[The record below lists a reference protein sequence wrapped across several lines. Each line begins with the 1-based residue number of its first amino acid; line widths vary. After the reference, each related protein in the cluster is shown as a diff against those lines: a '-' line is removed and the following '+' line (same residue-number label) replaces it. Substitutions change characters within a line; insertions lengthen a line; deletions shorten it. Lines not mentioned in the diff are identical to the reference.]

1 MVVNHSVVLEISLRF
16 DSFWHTF
23 FSHFLSFSFLMSS
36 ATHSVEFVMN
46 DPQAVRHGFLRLSD
60 SRAQFLIDRVLV
72 PSLSPTAPR
81 RAVFLLDAADS
92 LLYLRMFW
100 TRAAHTWLKSCTH
113 RRSTIRLQSAAH
125 PVLSFSF
132 YGDFS
137 SLFLAAFSP
146 LHVLQPLL
154 HFLSLVSNAIN
165 AFVIRFQTIQIY
177 AIMHK
182 FALARPIRKGMFFLA
197 KPQVDEKFLPLENLA
212 MFRSEISHMDMN
224 AEWSR
229 DKNR

>member
-1 MVVNHSVVLEISLRF
+1 MELEGVSHEYSMVVNHSVVLEISLRF

-23 FSHFLSFSFLMSS
+23 FSPFLSFSFLMSS

-46 DPQAVRHGFLRLSD
+46 DPQAVRHGFLPLSD

-72 PSLSPTAPR
+72 SSLSPTAPR

-113 RRSTIRLQSAAH
+113 RRSTIRLQIAAH

-132 YGDFS
+132 YGDIS
-137 SLFLAAFSP
+137 SLFLATFSP
-146 LHVLQPLL
+146 LHVLQSLL
-154 HFLSLVSNAIN
+154 HFLVSNAIN
-165 AFVIRFQTIQIY
+165 RTAFLIRFQTRVEQLS
-177 AIMHK
+177 
-182 FALARPIRKGMFFLA
+182 FFRALPVG
-197 KPQVDEKFLPLENLA
+197 
-212 MFRSEISHMDMN
+212 
-224 AEWSR
+224 WSR
-229 DKNR
+229 CECVQHHVHLPMVFHTANLSYTIPL